1 MPADQTQTLVAASR
15 SADVW
20 LGWYVDAPM
29 CPCTRVRVYRSPK
42 TTQNI
47 FCKFFQPLSNSV
59 HCSAVDTFP
68 TTFPCSVGV
77 DMNGSPTVQEL
88 DIPVVPYASL
98 RQADPATSSILRQAM
113 GTDGLGIVSVSDIPG
128 FSEMR
133 QRLLPLAKRLAAQP
147 REVLARLEDEASSF
161 NVGWSFG
168 RELLDGRVDTRKGS
182 FYANPNMDVPTE
194 DVALIE
200 KYPCY
205 CRPNVWPAPG
215 SDLDDL
221 EPAFKELGQLM
232 YQVGMELLDACL
244 VDERVEFDRDTV
256 SDPACSRGR
265 LLCYLPEV
273 DETAEMET
281 KMWCGWHVDHGAL
294 TALCPA
300 MYLGDGGR
308 EVACLPGDLPGDLL
322 GGSGVAPAPRPPI
335 PGLHIRTRSGALIRA
350 SIRQDALAFQ
360 VGEALER
367 ISGGA
372 LEATPHCVVASE
384 SREVSRCTFALF
396 MQPRWSTVLDKS
408 GLTFGEFSG
417 RRLEEAYS

>member
-1 MPADQTQTLVAASR
+1 MDDS
-15 SADVW
+15 S
-20 LGWYVDAPM
+20 
-29 CPCTRVRVYRSPK
+29 
-42 TTQNI
+42 
-47 FCKFFQPLSNSV
+47 
-59 HCSAVDTFP
+59 
-68 TTFPCSVGV
+68 
-77 DMNGSPTVQEL
+77 TVQEL

-98 RQADPATSSILRQAM
+98 RRADSATRSILRSAI
-113 GTDGLGIVSVSDIPG
+113 GRDGLGIVSVSDIPG

-133 QRLLPLAKRLAAQP
+133 RRLLPLAKRLAGQP
-147 REVLARLEDEASSF
+147 REFLAQLEDEASQY

-200 KYPCY
+200 RYPCY
-205 CRPNVWPAPG
+205 CRRNVWPVPG
-215 SDLDDL
+215 GDLDDL

-232 YQVGMELLDACL
+232 YRVGMELMDACL
-244 VDERVEFDRDTV
+244 VDERIECDRDTV

-273 DETAEMET
+273 GEVGEATKTAT
-281 KMWCGWHVDHGAL
+281 KMWCGWHTDHGAL

-300 MYLGDGGR
+300 MYLGGGGR
-308 EVACLPGDLPGDLL
+308 EVACPAGRPG
-322 GGSGVAPAPRPPI
+322 GGGGAPT

-384 SREVSRCTFALF
+384 SQEVTRCTFALF

-408 GLTFGEFSG
+408 GLTFGEFSS
-417 RRLEEAYS
+417 RRLDEAYARTS

>member
-1 MPADQTQTLVAASR
+1 
-15 SADVW
+15 
-20 LGWYVDAPM
+20 
-29 CPCTRVRVYRSPK
+29 
-42 TTQNI
+42 
-47 FCKFFQPLSNSV
+47 
-59 HCSAVDTFP
+59 
-68 TTFPCSVGV
+68 
-77 DMNGSPTVQEL
+77 MNGSPTVQEL

-98 RQADPATSSILRQAM
+98 RQADPATSSILRQAV

-273 DETAEMET
+273 DETTEMAT

-308 EVACLPGDLPGDLL
+308 EVACLPGDLPGDLP